1 MAAPKKSA
9 VSGAKTSKVIEVLN
23 KARSMELY
31 AISQYMNQHYGLD
44 DQDYGQLAAQV
55 RKIAIAEMRHAEDFA
70 ERIKDIDGE
79 PTTALDAAVIKRQD
93 VRAIFQFN
101 ADVESDTIKKYNEFI
116 KICREQGD
124 QVSANLFERIIDEE
138 QEHFN
143 EFDDIDSHIKE
154 LKESYLA
161 RMAGGSAD

>member
-9 VSGAKTSKVIEVLN
+9 VPGAKTSKVIEVLN

-31 AISQYMNQHYGLD
+31 AITQYMNQHYGLD
-44 DQDYGQLAAQV
+44 DQDYGQLAAKV
-55 RKIAIAEMRHAEDFA
+55 RKIAIDEMRHAEDFA
-70 ERIKDIDGE
+70 ERIKDIGGE
-79 PTTALDAAVIKRQD
+79 PTSSIDSTVIKRQD
-93 VRAIFQFN
+93 VREIFHFN
-101 ADVESDTIKKYNEFI
+101 AGVEDDTIKKYNEFI

-124 QVSANLFERIIDEE
+124 QVSANLFERIIDAE

-143 EFDDIDSHIKE
+143 EFDDVDSHIKE

-161 RMAGGSAD
+161 RMAGGDAD

>member
-1 MAAPKKSA
+1 MEESTKPT
-9 VSGAKTSKVIEVLN
+9 VPGAKTSKVIEVLN

-44 DQDYGQLAAQV
+44 DQDYGQLASVV
-55 RKIAIAEMRHAEDFA
+55 RRISIAEMRHAEDFA

-79 PTTALDAAVIKRQD
+79 PTTAIDGSVVKRQD
-93 VRAIFQFN
+93 VREVFRFN
-101 ADVESDTIKKYNEFI
+101 ADVEDNTIKMYNEFI
-116 KICREQGD
+116 KVCREEGD

-138 QEHFN
+138 QDHYN
-143 EFDDIDSHIKE
+143 EFDDIDNHIKD

-161 RMAGGSAD
+161 RMAGGNAD